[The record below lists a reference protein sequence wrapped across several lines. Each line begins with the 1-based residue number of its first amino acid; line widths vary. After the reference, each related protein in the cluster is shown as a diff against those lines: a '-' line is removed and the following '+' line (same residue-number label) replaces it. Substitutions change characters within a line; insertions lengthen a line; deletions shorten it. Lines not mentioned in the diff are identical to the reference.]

1 MSRIFDTDVGLV
13 IFFSVAGII
22 SLLGGLYLGYT
33 W

>member
-1 MSRIFDTDVGLV
+1 MSRIFDTNRGLV
-13 IFFSVAGII
+13 LFFSVVGII